1 MVQMK
6 SALGGIPVARA
17 MLTEFRTL
25 SPQDMLRHAIEL
37 ILSGSQQD
45 FPVVEDGRVVGI
57 LTQSDLLVS
66 LAQRGQDSLV
76 SAVMRR
82 EFEIVDDAEMLETAF
97 GRFQT
102 CQCHTLP
109 VLRRGALVGL
119 VTMGNVGEFVA
130 IQAALETSRRAGPG
144 QNTAI
149 RNE

>member
-17 MLTEFRTL
+17 MLTVFRTL
-25 SPQDMLRHAIEL
+25 SPHDMLRQAIEL

-57 LTQSDLLVS
+57 LTRSDLLVS
-66 LAQRGQDSLV
+66 LARGGQDSLV
-76 SAVMRR
+76 SDVMQR
-82 EFEIVDDAEMLETAF
+82 EFEIVDGAEMLETAF

-109 VLRRGALVGL
+109 VLRRGVLVGL
-119 VTMGNVGEFVA
+119 VTMDNVGEFVS

-144 QNTAI
+144 
-149 RNE
+149 